1 MIATFSSSFIT
12 EKQTAF
18 TEFVT
23 IGSLVA
29 QNVITGKESVDSS
42 KRASKIL
49 KVLEALDCPDLT
61 TKEEEALDYQL
72 TGLLEGQFVPTITS
86 LYSV

>member
-1 MIATFSSSFIT
+1 MTTFSSSFIT
-12 EKQTAF
+12 ERQTAF

-29 QNVITGKESVDSS
+29 QNAIIGKESIDSS
-42 KRASKIL
+42 ERASKIL
-49 KVLEALDCPDLT
+49 RVLEALDCPELT
-61 TKEEEALDYQL
+61 AKEQEALDYQL
-72 TGLLEGQFVPTITS
+72 IGLLEGQFVPTVTP

>member
-1 MIATFSSSFIT
+1 MTTFSSSFIT

-23 IGSLVA
+23 IGSLIS
-29 QNVITGKESVDSS
+29 QNVISGKESIDSA
-42 KRASKIL
+42 KRATKIL
-49 KVLEALDCPDLT
+49 TVLEALDCSELT

-72 TGLLEGQFVPTITS
+72 TGLLEGQFVPTVTS

>member
-1 MIATFSSSFIT
+1 MTTFSSSFIT

-23 IGSLVA
+23 IGSLIA
-29 QNVITGKESVDSS
+29 QNVISGKESIDSA

-49 KVLEALDCPDLT
+49 TVLEALDCPDLT
-61 TKEEEALDYQL
+61 TKEEEALNYQL
-72 TGLLEGQFVPTITS
+72 AGLLEGQFVPTVTS

>member
-1 MIATFSSSFIT
+1 MTTFSNSFIT

-23 IGSLVA
+23 IGSLIS
-29 QNVITGKESVDSS
+29 QNVISGKESIDSS

-49 KVLEALDCPDLT
+49 NVLEALDCPELT
-61 TKEEEALDYQL
+61 VKETEALDYQL
-72 TGLLEGQFVPTITS
+72 TGLLEGQFVPTINS
-86 LYSV
+86 IYSV

>member
-1 MIATFSSSFIT
+1 MTTFSSSFIT

-23 IGSLVA
+23 IGSSVA
-29 QNVITGKESVDSS
+29 QNVIIGKESNDSNE
-42 KRASKIL
+42 RASKIL
-49 KVLEALDCPDLT
+49 KVLEALDCAELT
-61 TKEEEALDYQL
+61 AKEEEALDYQL
-72 TGLLEGQFVPTITS
+72 SGLLEGQFVPTVTP

>member
-1 MIATFSSSFIT
+1 MTTFSSSFIT

-23 IGSLVA
+23 IGSQLA
-29 QNVITGKESVDSS
+29 QNVIIGKESINSNE
-42 KRASKIL
+42 RANKIL

-61 TKEEEALDYQL
+61 AKEEEALDYQL
-72 TGLLEGQFVPTITS
+72 AGLLEGQFVPTVTP